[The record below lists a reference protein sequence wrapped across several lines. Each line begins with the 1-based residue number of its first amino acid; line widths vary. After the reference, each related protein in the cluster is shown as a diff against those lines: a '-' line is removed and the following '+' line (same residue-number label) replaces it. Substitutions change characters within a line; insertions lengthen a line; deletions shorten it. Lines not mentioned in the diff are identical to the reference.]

1 MIQNKQHNLKE
12 ATISW
17 LSTGLDNKQI
27 SAELLAMGVD
37 ERNIPEMLREINKM
51 RSARNTTRGMYLVL
65 GGAILCLA
73 SCVITILSTHTSGM
87 VLYGLTTLGLGIA
100 MAGLYKIF
108 F

>member
-1 MIQNKQHNLKE
+1 MQNKQHSIKQ
-12 ATISW
+12 ATIGW

-73 SCVITILSTHTSGM
+73 SCVFTILSTQTSGM
-87 VLYGLTTLGLGIA
+87 ILYGLTTVGLVIA